1 MSFFVKKSNNSRI
14 SKHFQNKEDHN
25 PAPESTSNIM
35 SPRTT
40 VVHSTT
46 PPLTKKFAASGTA
59 FVSVRVE
66 SPTNGIAMND
76 KNTRLIT
83 LVPAGSTTTE
93 QRPATPNILKRKPNN
108 TTVTLA
114 PKR

>member
-1 MSFFVKKSNNSRI
+1 MHVFFKY
-14 SKHFQNKEDHN
+14 FQNKEDHT
-25 PAPESTSNIM
+25 PAPESTSNTM
-35 SPRTT
+35 SPRTTT

-46 PPLTKKFAASGTA
+46 PPLTKKFATSGTA

-66 SPTNGIAMND
+66 SPTNNGIATMND

-83 LVPAGSTTTE
+83 LVPAGSTTNTE